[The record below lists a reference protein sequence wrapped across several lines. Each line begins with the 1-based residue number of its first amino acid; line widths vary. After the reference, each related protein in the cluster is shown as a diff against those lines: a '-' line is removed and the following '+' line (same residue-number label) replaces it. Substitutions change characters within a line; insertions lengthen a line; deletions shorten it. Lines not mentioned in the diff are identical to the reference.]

1 MILQS
6 KHFDFSRL
14 RNFLYLLT
22 LSLRPPNLFLI
33 IGLQFLLYGQLH
45 FIEEGNFL
53 PLNQQ
58 EVMSRQRLLEQTP
71 S

>member
-1 MILQS
+1 M
-6 KHFDFSRL
+6 HFDFSL
-14 RNFLYLLT
+14 PQNFQDLQHSLHLT